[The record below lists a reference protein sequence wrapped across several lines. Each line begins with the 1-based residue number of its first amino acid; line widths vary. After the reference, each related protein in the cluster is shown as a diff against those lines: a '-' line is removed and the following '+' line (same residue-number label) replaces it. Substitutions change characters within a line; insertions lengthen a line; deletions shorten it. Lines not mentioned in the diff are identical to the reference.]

1 VYVQNASDDGVGSL
15 TLHMVDGQPS
25 EIDTTGPTI
34 TLRFEDGKTVEA
46 PDAPLRVVLEDAHGI
61 NLTGHSI
68 PNAITL
74 TIDDKARY
82 DLTESF
88 RYDPGSYTRGTVG
101 FDLPGLAPGGH
112 TISVSASD
120 NFAAGIFGRRNRSQ
134 ASLDFDVN
142 SGGGLPFA
150 QVLNFPDPFHAGHGT
165 QFVINGLPGASNA
178 EVRVFTVNGQLI
190 RRLSASGGPAQ
201 LQVGWDGKD
210 DSGRQAAAGVYLYRV
225 VIHPLAGGEASDLEG
240 RLAIIP

>member
-1 VYVQNASDDGVGSL
+1 
-15 TLHMVDGQPS
+15 
-25 EIDTTGPTI
+25 
-34 TLRFEDGKTVEA
+34 
-46 PDAPLRVVLEDAHGI
+46 
-61 NLTGHSI
+61 
-68 PNAITL
+68 
-74 TIDDKARY
+74 
-82 DLTESF
+82 
-88 RYDPGSYTRGTVG
+88 
-101 FDLPGLAPGGH
+101 
-112 TISVSASD
+112 
-120 NFAAGIFGRRNRSQ
+120 
-134 ASLDFDVN
+134 
-142 SGGGLPFA
+142 LPFA
-150 QVLNFPDPFHAGHGT
+150 QVLNFPDPFQAGHGT